1 MTQHLG
7 VVEINRPS
15 QPAGPAERKYQVSRE
30 TCGYSYT
37 EWVNSGLYPA
47 GRKPTDMQKKFDY
60 DYSAAELQEGAAPHL
75 KILAFRSGQGII
87 FFNNHVRAQA
97 PGKARELIKIPGE

>member
-1 MTQHLG
+1 
-7 VVEINRPS
+7 
-15 QPAGPAERKYQVSRE
+15 
-30 TCGYSYT
+30 
-37 EWVNSGLYPA
+37 
-47 GRKPTDMQKKFDY
+47 MQKKFDY